1 MMKKKIS
8 FVIPCYGSQ
17 KTLNDVVVE
26 LIATIQQRKEQYEY
40 EIILVNDFSPD
51 KVWDVITD
59 LAKKNRNIKGISFSR
74 NFGQHAALLAGYG
87 QATGDIV
94 ISMDDDGQAPVES
107 IYDLV
112 DKLEEGY
119 DVVYGRYE
127 QMKQNWF
134 RIFGSIVNEKMEEV
148 LLGKPKDLRGTS
160 FFAMKRF
167 VVDEIIRYK
176 NSYPYIGGL
185 VFRTTKNIGNVT
197 VKQRERQDG
206 KSGYTL
212 KKLLKLWINGFTA
225 FSEKPLRL
233 ATILGLVCA
242 AGGFLYGIVTVIH
255 KILNPQIQMG
265 YSSILSVI
273 LFIGGVIMFLL
284 GMIGEYIGR
293 IYISINDAPQFVIKE
308 TTEDKIND

>member
-160 FFAMKRF
+160 FFVLKRF
-167 VVDEIIRYK
+167 VLDEIIRYT
-176 NSYPYIGGL
+176 NY
-185 VFRTTKNIGNVT
+185 
-197 VKQRERQDG
+197 
-206 KSGYTL
+206 
-212 KKLLKLWINGFTA
+212 
-225 FSEKPLRL
+225 
-233 ATILGLVCA
+233 
-242 AGGFLYGIVTVIH
+242 
-255 KILNPQIQMG
+255 
-265 YSSILSVI
+265 
-273 LFIGGVIMFLL
+273 
-284 GMIGEYIGR
+284 
-293 IYISINDAPQFVIKE
+293 
-308 TTEDKIND
+308 

>member
-1 MMKKKIS
+1 MRKKIS

-17 KTLNDVVVE
+17 RTLDGVVTE
-26 LIATIQQRKEQYEY
+26 LISTFQQRKDQYEY
-40 EIILVNDFSPD
+40 EIILVNDASPD
-51 KVWDVITD
+51 QVWDVITNLSKRD
-59 LAKKNRNIKGISFSR
+59 ANIKGISFSR

-87 QATGDIV
+87 KSSGDIV
-94 ISMDDDGQAPVES
+94 ISLDDDGQAPVES
-107 IYDLV
+107 IFELV

-119 DVVYGRYE
+119 DVVYGRYV
-127 QMKQNWF
+127 QMKQSWF
-134 RIFGSIVNEKMEEV
+134 RVFGSYVNEKMEEV
-148 LLGKPKDLRGTS
+148 LLGKPKNLRGTS

-167 VVDEIIRYK
+167 VVDEIVRYK

-197 VKQRERQDG
+197 VNQRKRQDG
-206 KSGYTL
+206 RSGYTF

-233 ATILGLVCA
+233 ATVLGLFCA
-242 AGGFLYGIVTVIH
+242 AGGFLYGIITVVR
-255 KILNPQIQMG
+255 KILNSQIQMG
-265 YSSILSVI
+265 YSSILAVI

-308 TTEDKIND
+308 TTEDKTYD